1 MAYTRAY
8 YTEEVG
14 APAEEVWSLLG
25 AFNCLPAILPKLVAK
40 SEMDKTGLVRI
51 LTIRDGKPYKRYEQL
66 IRYDAPN
73 RTLVYQLIDKQ
84 RSRVAVKNYTA
95 TIRVRKIT
103 NRRCVVAWS
112 GRFEQKHGTPKEV
125 RSLVEGVYAAAIGGV
140 KRKIGLQTRR
150 N

>member
-8 YTEEVG
+8 YTEEIA
-14 APAEEVWSLLG
+14 APADQVWSLLG

-51 LTIRDGKPYKRYEQL
+51 LTIRDGTLYKRYEQL

-84 RSRVAVKNYTA
+84 RSRVPVKNYSA

-103 NRRCVVAWS
+103 NRRCAVAWS
-112 GRFEQKHGTPKEV
+112 GRFQPKHGTPKEV
-125 RSLVEGVYAAAIGGV
+125 RSQVEAVYAAAISGV
-140 KRKIGLQTRR
+140 KRKIGINIRHK
-150 N
+150 